1 MRSIDLKSVL
11 VAGAIGAGLMVAW
24 FYVSAPSGAAAEP
37 FPTATALEGFAIGA
51 GVQIGVR
58 LAGVS

>member
-1 MRSIDLKSVL
+1 MREIDLKSV
-11 VAGAIGAGLMVAW
+11 VIAGAIGAGLMLAW
-24 FYVSAPSGAAAEP
+24 FYVSAPSGAATEP
-37 FPTATALEGFAIGA
+37 FPTAVALQGFAIGA